1 MTMSKDQ
8 QQAEIMNNGRE
19 KREVRER
26 KEREIKKRA
35 VWEYKMIFF
44 FFYNLTT
51 VSLYQKILAY
61 CSSMPKILPFEIFD
75 GVAFCV
81 F

>member
-35 VWEYKMIFF
+35 FWEYKMIFF
-44 FFYNLTT
+44 FFFLQSNYSEL
-51 VSLYQKILAY
+51 VSKNFGI
-61 CSSMPKILPFEIFD
+61 P
-75 GVAFCV
+75 
-81 F
+81 